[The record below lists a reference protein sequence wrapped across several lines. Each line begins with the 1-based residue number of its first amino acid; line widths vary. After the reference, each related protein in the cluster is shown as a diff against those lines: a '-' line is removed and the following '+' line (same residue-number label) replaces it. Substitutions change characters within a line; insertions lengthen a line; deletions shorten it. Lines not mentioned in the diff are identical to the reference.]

1 MTTRPLDRNGTYNEA
16 AHLKF
21 LEGARDQNPVSAAAI
36 NSSIDALTEAVRMN
50 NGNYARALAEL
61 AYMKIVGVYSGVITG
76 IDPQAWISEA
86 LEASE
91 EAVRLGEQDYI
102 THWVRGFVLC
112 NTGFDDDKSDG
123 FRSWEKAEELFKN
136 KTDPSDR
143 RSGFIMEYAEQLALE
158 GRHAEAL
165 EYAEKALR
173 IPDWFHW
180 IAAFVFHHHDDKL
193 DLALHHI
200 NEIQKPDQLLEVEL
214 LRSTILEKKIKRGD
228 PDQEQCEKDCVDS
241 MKRFVQAGAVLRDYE
256 KEIAEEIDHHV
267 EKVFLK
273 EFDIGGYANDGE
285 SEDSQEWRRNLAS
298 AYRRSREEIGKYVDT
313 EYMDKVL
320 EKVKKG

>member
-1 MTTRPLDRNGTYNEA
+1 
-16 AHLKF
+16 
-21 LEGARDQNPVSAAAI
+21 
-36 NSSIDALTEAVRMN
+36 
-50 NGNYARALAEL
+50 
-61 AYMKIVGVYSGVITG
+61 
-76 IDPQAWISEA
+76 
-86 LEASE
+86 
-91 EAVRLGEQDYI
+91 
-102 THWVRGFVLC
+102 
-112 NTGFDDDKSDG
+112 
-123 FRSWEKAEELFKN
+123 
-136 KTDPSDR
+136 
-143 RSGFIMEYAEQLALE
+143 MEYAEQLALE